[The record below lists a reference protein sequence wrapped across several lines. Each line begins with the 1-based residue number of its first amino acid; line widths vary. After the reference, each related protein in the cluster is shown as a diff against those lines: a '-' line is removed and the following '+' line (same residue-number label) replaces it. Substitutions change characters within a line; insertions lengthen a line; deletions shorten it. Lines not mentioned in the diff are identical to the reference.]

1 MSGRPSTFTVTSA
14 GQRVSLDANG
24 AAQASFTV
32 TNTST
37 QTLRGRLLARQGD
50 TAKPEWFS
58 IAGETVRQF
67 GPNAAEQVV
76 VQLTVPRTAPPGTY
90 SFRLDAVSEADP
102 DEDFTEGPSV
112 AFDVAAVPPPP
123 KRKIPWWIFAIAGAV
138 VLLIIIIIVVILIAR

>member
-37 QTLRGRLLARQGD
+37 QTLRGRLLARPGD

-112 AFDVAAVPPPP
+112 AFDVAATPPPP

-138 VLLIIIIIVVILIAR
+138 VLLIIIVVVILIVR

>member
-32 TNTST
+32 TNTSA
-37 QTLRGRLLARQGD
+37 QTLRGRLLARPGE

-58 IAGETVRQF
+58 VVGETVRQF

-76 VQLTVPRTAPPGTY
+76 VQLTIPRTTPPGTY
-90 SFRLDAVSEADP
+90 SFRLDAVSEANP

-112 AFDVAAVPPPP
+112 AFDVAAAPPPP
-123 KRKIPWWIFAIAGAV
+123 KKKTPWWIYVIAGAV
-138 VLLIIIIIVVILIAR
+138 VLLIIIVVLILLVR

>member
-1 MSGRPSTFTVTSA
+1 MSGRPSTFTITSA

-32 TNTST
+32 TNTT
-37 QTLRGRLLARQGD
+37 AQTVRGRLLTRPGE

-76 VQLTVPRTAPPGTY
+76 AQLNVAPTPSPGTY

-112 AFDVAAVPPPP
+112 AFDVAATPPPP

-138 VLLIIIIIVVILIAR
+138 LLLIIIVVVILIVR

>member
-1 MSGRPSTFTVTSA
+1 VSGRPASFTVTSA

-32 TNTST
+32 ANTST
-37 QTLRGRLLARQGD
+37 QTVRGRLLARPGD

-58 IAGETVRQF
+58 VVGETVRQF

-76 VQLTVPRTAPPGTY
+76 VQLNVPRAAPPGTY

-112 AFDVAAVPPPP
+112 AFEVAAAPPPP
-123 KRKIPWWIFAIAGAV
+123 KRKIPWWIFAIAGG
-138 VLLIIIIIVVILIAR
+138 VLLLIIIIVVILIAR

>member
-37 QTLRGRLLARQGD
+37 QTLRGRLLARPGD

-58 IAGETVRQF
+58 VAGETVRQF
-67 GPNAAEQVV
+67 GPNSAEQVV
-76 VQLTVPRTAPPGTY
+76 VQLNVAPTPPPGSY
-90 SFRLDAVSEADP
+90 SFRLDAISEADP

-112 AFDVAAVPPPP
+112 AFEVAATPPPP
-123 KRKIPWWIFAIAGAV
+123 KRKIPWWIFADRRRGSSC
-138 VLLIIIIIVVILIAR
+138 

>member
-1 MSGRPSTFTVTSA
+1 VSGRPASFTVTSA

-24 AAQASFTV
+24 GAQASFTV

-37 QTLRGRLLARQGD
+37 QTLRGRLLARPGD

-58 IAGETVRQF
+58 VVGETVRQF

-76 VQLTVPRTAPPGTY
+76 VQLNVPRAAPPGTY

-112 AFDVAAVPPPP
+112 AFEVAAAPPPP
-123 KRKIPWWIFAIAGAV
+123 KRKIPWWIFAIAGG
-138 VLLIIIIIVVILIAR
+138 VLLLIIIIVVILIAR